1 MARLV
6 RPQTPA
12 RTGET
17 IRWDPSTGTID
28 AGALEGIDA
37 VVHLAGVGI
46 GDERWTEAR
55 KRAIRS
61 SRTEGTA
68 LIASTLAALQRPPTS
83 FVSGSAT
90 GFYGDGGDR
99 ELTERSPV
107 GSGFRAD
114 VVQAWEAAADP
125 AIDAGIRTV
134 LLRSANVLSRDG
146 GLLPYLLTPF
156 KLGLGARFGDGE
168 QWFPWISLRDEVAV
182 IRRAIDDERP
192 PRTGERRGARARHEP
207 HVHEDARPRARASRA
222 LVGAGA
228 GAGADR
234 GAGTSARGAALERQG
249 GARCAARRRLP
260 VLRPVLGARPSPHPR
275 RRGVRRRRPPAPE
288 RGRRRSSLGPWWTPA
303 ASGPLR
309 SSPCAPS
316 RSRAR

>member
-1 MARLV
+1 MDVAITGSSGLIGGALAEDLEREGHRVARLV

-12 RTGET
+12 RAGET
-17 IRWDPSTGTID
+17 IGWDPSAGTID
-28 AGALEGIDA
+28 ADGLEGFDA

-46 GDERWTEAR
+46 GDKRWTEAR

-68 LIASTLAALQRPPTS
+68 LIASTLAALQRPPSS

-99 ELTERSPV
+99 ELSERSPV

-156 KLGLGARFGDGE
+156 KLGLGARFGDGK

-182 IRRAIDDERP
+182 IRRAIDD
-192 PRTGERRGARARHEP
+192 GGLRGAVNAVAPEPVTNRTFTKTLGRVLGRPAPWWAPAPVLELIAGKERARE
-207 HVHEDARPRARASRA
+207 A
-222 LVGAGA
+222 LLS
-228 GAGADR
+228 
-234 GAGTSARGAALERQG
+234 SAKVVPA
-249 GARCAARRRLP
+249 
-260 VLRPVLGARPSPHPR
+260 VLRDAGFDFSDPFLEPALR
-275 RRGVRRRRPPAPE
+275 RILDA
-288 RGRRRSSLGPWWTPA
+288 GRPA
-303 ASGPLR
+303 AS
-309 SSPCAPS
+309 AT
-316 RSRAR
+316 RA